1 MVIKWERCDLNEEGT
16 YQIEEARIL
25 EITTLLVINRQTHGR
40 FLLSGY
46 LNTKSNLKF

>member
-25 EITTLLVINRQTHGR
+25 DITTLLVINRQTHGR
-40 FLLSGY
+40 SGY